1 VKDDLW
7 PDFLDGVFD
16 LSPVKDVASEE
27 SDLAPDFGNVVAV
40 AA

>member
-7 PDFLDGVFD
+7 PDILDRVFD
-16 LSPVKDVASEE
+16 LSLVQDIASEE
-27 SDLAPDFGNVVAV
+27 SDLVPDFGNVVAV

>member
-7 PDFLDGVFD
+7 PDVPDRVFD
-16 LSPVKDVASEE
+16 LSPVEDVASKE
-27 SDLAPDFGNVVAV
+27 SNLVPYFDDVAAV